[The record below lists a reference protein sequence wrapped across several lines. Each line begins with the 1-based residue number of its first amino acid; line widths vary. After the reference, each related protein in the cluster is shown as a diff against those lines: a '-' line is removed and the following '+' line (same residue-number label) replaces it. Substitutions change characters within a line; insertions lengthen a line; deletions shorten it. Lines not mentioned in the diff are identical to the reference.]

1 MDRYE
6 TENLTK
12 KAMNDAALYEAKFA
26 FALDQIS
33 EHSNLRKRACDYVFG
48 RIYDDVDR
56 NIMQN
61 AKEGHTDLF
70 FCPPSGM
77 YGLTEDGSDHKGFI
91 PYASGLLDAL
101 ADLAQPYQKAMIE
114 EHNNADEQFITETVA
129 EHYRNEGYTV
139 NATYTDRN
147 GMTHNKSHSEMGADF
162 YQMAISWGT
171 EKKRNTPR
179 SYVSIKEESSEPHED
194 EDALLNEAAEKV
206 FRGGVF
212 GDCFRFERDDNVRKV
227 IEKYMDDIWDNASEE
242 DKSEFM
248 IKRQFFEKGNNNKKK
263 AEVAWYAGFNCSFAA
278 GIWLSW
284 LMVVSGV
291 DALVTI
297 GAIMIPAIVIVGII
311 FNVFS
316 GGYGWPSELWD
327 KHLVRKFAGKKALLL
342 TDSTT

>member
-1 MDRYE
+1 MNRYE
-6 TENLTK
+6 TEKLAK
-12 KAMNDAALYEAKFA
+12 KVMNDAALYETKFA

-61 AKEGHTDLF
+61 VKEGYTELF
-70 FCPPSGM
+70 FYPPIGM
-77 YGLTEDGSDHKGFI
+77 FGLTGDDSDHKSFI
-91 PYASGLLDAL
+91 PYADGLLNAL
-101 ADLAQPYQKAMIE
+101 ADLAQPYQKALIE

-162 YQMAISWGT
+162 YQMTVSWGT
-171 EKKRNTPR
+171 EKKKNTPR
-179 SYVSIKEESSEPHED
+179 SYVSIKEKPSEPH
-194 EDALLNEAAEKV
+194 EDALLNEAAEEV
-206 FRGGVF
+206 FKEGVF
-212 GDCFRFERDDNVRKV
+212 GYYSLERDDNVRKV

-248 IKRQFFEKGNNNKKK
+248 IKRQFFEKGNNNQKK
-263 AEVAWYAGFNCSFAA
+263 AVIAWHVGLNCSFAA
-278 GIWLSW
+278 SIWLSW
-284 LMVVSGV
+284 LMVASGMIT
-291 DALVTI
+291 LVTI
-297 GAIMIPAIVIVGII
+297 GAVMMLTIMIGGVI

-327 KHLVRKFAGKKALLL
+327 KHLVRKFANKR
-342 TDSTT
+342 TIIFEEV

>member
-1 MDRYE
+1 MNRYE
-6 TENLTK
+6 TEKLAK
-12 KAMNDAALYEAKFA
+12 KVMNDAALYETKFA

-33 EHSNLRKRACDYVFG
+33 EHSNLRKRTCDYVFG

-61 AKEGHTDLF
+61 VKEGYTELF

-194 EDALLNEAAEKV
+194 ALLNEAAEKV

-291 DALVTI
+291 DALVTT
-297 GAIMIPAIVIVGII
+297 GVVMIPAIVIVGII
-311 FNVFS
+311 FNIFS